1 MNNQHHNY
9 FDPNNINLGVNQQMS
24 NNQFIPNQHYQPI
37 THPTPMQNMYN
48 ARSPNM
54 NYVQQNNNYNPEEK
68 QKVNNI
74 LHEMLNNL
82 NKRKRNIDL
91 ESKANNYI
99 LLYSLEPNFRHETCN
114 IIRNVYN
121 KNDIQ
126 ENQVNKETIV
136 HLLTNNFSEMEIL
149 YNKYKM

>member
-1 MNNQHHNY
+1 MCIR
-9 FDPNNINLGVNQQMS
+9 D
-24 NNQFIPNQHYQPI
+24 
-37 THPTPMQNMYN
+37 
-48 ARSPNM
+48 R
-54 NYVQQNNNYNPEEK
+54 
-68 QKVNNI
+68 
-74 LHEMLNNL
+74 
-82 NKRKRNIDL
+82 
-91 ESKANNYI
+91 SKANNYI